1 MRLLAKEIV
10 ASRRTVARLH
20 ENKAQMNSV
29 SMMLTEQLATVR
41 SVGHLEKSTEVL
53 SAMNGLVR
61 NADVRDSMREMSKEM
76 AKSGLIEELVNDA
89 LEDINGVD
97 DLEAETDAEV
107 NKILAELAGETA
119 VAMPGAERARVAPK
133 AVATEPEPSLRADST
148 QREAP
153 IDDLQAR
160 LDAETAAHA
169 TLRAAHTALKIAGGL
184 YLLYLAWRIATA
196 GAIGGTESRPEPMSL
211 MAAAMFQWVNPK
223 AWMMGVSA
231 MALYTD
237 TSQPFISVLMIATVF
252 GLITFPSVS
261 VWTGFG
267 TALRGILEDDRRR
280 RIFNIVMGVVLA
292 LCIVPMVR

>member
-1 MRLLAKEIV
+1 LKRSRATNTTRRPRLPTDGPDDDGPPRSTSPRSLYETDIQREERGVQKSIKDCAKRDDLRSMRLLAKEIV

-133 AVATEPEPSLRADST
+133 AVAAEPEPSLRADST

-160 LDAETAAHA
+160 LDAI
-169 TLRAAHTALKIAGGL
+169 RAVEEA
-184 YLLYLAWRIATA
+184 
-196 GAIGGTESRPEPMSL
+196 S
-211 MAAAMFQWVNPK
+211 
-223 AWMMGVSA
+223 
-231 MALYTD
+231 
-237 TSQPFISVLMIATVF
+237 
-252 GLITFPSVS
+252 
-261 VWTGFG
+261 
-267 TALRGILEDDRRR
+267 
-280 RIFNIVMGVVLA
+280 
-292 LCIVPMVR
+292 